1 MTKRKE
7 YTRPTAEERFWAKV
21 ERRGPDD
28 CWEWKAA
35 IDKQTGYGAF
45 GLRDRVCGAHR
56 FSYGLSHNLDVPSDL
71 CVCHTCD
78 NRSCVNPSHLF
89 LGTRK
94 ANSEDMVSKNRQAR
108 VSPEQRASMTA
119 GIRRARIVANENQV
133 PGVVAKF
140 SAEQVRAIRL
150 MAEQGHKQV
159 DIAERFGV
167 CRDTI
172 GRMVRNTSY
181 RMVKS

>member
-7 YTRPTAEERFWAKV
+7 YTRPTVEERFWAKV
-21 ERRGPDD
+21 DRRGSDD

-35 IDKQTGYGAF
+35 INKQTGYGAF
-45 GLRDRVCGAHR
+45 GLHDRVTSAHR
-56 FSYGLSHNLDVPSDL
+56 FSYKLLHNVDVPGDL

-108 VSPEQRASMTA
+108 VSSGQRASMTA

-150 MAEQGHKQV
+150 MGEQGHKHV
-159 DIAERFGV
+159 DLAAQFGV
-167 CRDTI
+167 HRGTI
-172 GRMVRNTSY
+172 SRMVHNTSY